1 MKAKIPYI
9 LLTIFVLCLLTGIA
23 LGEVSVVI
31 EIAVT
36 ICLGCMG
43 IG

>member
-1 MKAKIPYI
+1 MRAKIPYI
-9 LLTIFVLCLLTGIA
+9 LLSIFVLCLLTGIA
-23 LGEVSVVI
+23 LGEADVVI
-31 EIAVT
+31 GVAVR